1 MLLRTGF
8 GSTFAHSL
16 FTIRGFEKVN
26 EESKEVFSSLVM
38 FSKKLA
44 LDLQEM
50 ASLRSLLC
58 DMRSLPVKT
67 SWNWRPRERM
77 RRDKMKK

>member
-1 MLLRTGF
+1 MNGVWKSVCLHFVHDFHGL
-8 GSTFAHSL
+8 
-16 FTIRGFEKVN
+16 EKMNV
-26 EESKEVFSSLVM
+26 ESKEVFSSLVM